1 VLPVQAQWVELEPQE
16 RLLEAWAQ
24 LEGAVPVA
32 ALAVSAASL
41 PAAAEAQLV
50 ALVLRRRQEPEGLE
64 PPEQQKQ
71 QVPVEQVVVAPLA
84 ARPDLVV
91 EFVVLVQGVMTFVE
105 VAPDQ
110 ALAQAQQEAQ
120 RAREGVIEE

>member
-1 VLPVQAQWVELEPQE
+1 MLPVQAQWVELEPQE